1 MKYSELKGSEK
12 QIAWAN
18 SIRDEFVA
26 YQVKTH
32 GEIEDMKP
40 RRQSAV
46 RYMIEKID
54 SASWWIDN
62 LHGSYELCLRA
73 AVEQFDIK

>member
-1 MKYSELKGSEK
+1 MEYTELKGSEK

-18 SIRDEFVA
+18 SIREKFVE

-32 GEIEDMKP
+32 GEIETMKP

-46 RYMIEKID
+46 RYMVEKID
-54 SASWWIDN
+54 SASWWINN
-62 LHGSYELCLRA
+62 LHGSYELCLRT
-73 AVEQFDIK
+73 AVEQFNIK